1 MIFQDLC
8 FWHVISQLGIAKF
21 DEILKL
27 EIAVVS
33 ALCWLSQLCTLNKKI
48 GIGWGNIRKF
58 VISTHTKQLFLWQTK
73 DIEIK

>member
-27 EIAVVS
+27 EIAAVS

-48 GIGWGNIRKF
+48 GIGCMNIRKF
-58 VISTHTKQLFLWQTK
+58 VNLKYTK
-73 DIEIK
+73 